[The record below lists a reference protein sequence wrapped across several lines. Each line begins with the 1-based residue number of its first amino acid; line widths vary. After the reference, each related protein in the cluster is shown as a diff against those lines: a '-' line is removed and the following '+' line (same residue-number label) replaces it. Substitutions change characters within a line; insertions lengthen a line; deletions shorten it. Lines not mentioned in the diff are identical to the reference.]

1 MPPDGAE
8 NRTTRIDPADCRAK
22 EGEDM
27 GEPVAATPP
36 ELKPGMAVEVLTM
49 GNELIFS
56 GKVESY
62 DGKMMSVRD
71 TRGRELPVGVY
82 GKPVKLRFE
91 RSESNLMVY
100 GKICRSSAEAWTLD
114 ELEEQFVA
122 PRRSF
127 FRQRIDVAA
136 EVTCTRRGPA
146 EPELRR
152 GVTWQPC
159 RVTDVSAG
167 GLQLS
172 SKEPFQEGDMLSV
185 RNARL
190 VASGPAFTFSCRVRR
205 SIVTEDGTT
214 LCGCAIESMPARD
227 QSQLEEVIFVLQR
240 EEIQRRRERGRG

>member
-1 MPPDGAE
+1 MEEPGA
-8 NRTTRIDPADCRAK
+8 
-22 EGEDM
+22 
-27 GEPVAATPP
+27 AAP
-36 ELKPGMAVEVLTM
+36 ELKPGMTVEVLTM
-49 GNELIFS
+49 ENKLIFS
-56 GKVESY
+56 GKVETY
-62 DGKMMSVRD
+62 DGKTVSIRD
-71 TRGRELPVGVY
+71 ARGRELPVGVY

-91 RSESNLMVY
+91 RSENNLMVH
-100 GKICRSSAEAWTLD
+100 GKLCRSSAEMWSVD

-136 EVTCTRRGPA
+136 EATCTRRSAA
-146 EPELRR
+146 EPELKR
-152 GVTWQPC
+152 GATWQPC

-172 SKEPFQEGDMLSV
+172 SKEPFQEGDVLSV

-190 VASGPAFTFSCRVRR
+190 AASGPAFAFSCRVRR
-205 SIVTEDGTT
+205 SVLTEDGST
-214 LCGCAIESMPARD
+214 LCGCEIEPLPAKA